1 MLNGA
6 AISWKSKLRLVHQD
20 TCSAELCAAAEMAVL
35 SKGVNLGLD
44 EISIGPTES
53 TIQFCDN
60 KSAIEVVLSDEG
72 VRGKTRSYKLS
83 TCKLRELVL
92 MGDIVMTYIMT
103 CRQVGDLFTKVLGP
117 QQFCELTDKAT
128 GYWTRWIDGQPPKRY
143 RYSTSTSTSVQERE
157 DK

>member
-1 MLNGA
+1 MPDGSYRETLGETIPRILA
-6 AISWKSKLRLVHQD
+6 TSHYVGKLRLVHQD

-92 MGDIVMTYIMT
+92 LGDVVMTYIMT
-103 CRQVGDLFTKVLGP
+103 CRQVGDLFTKILGP
-117 QQFCELTDKAT
+117 QQFCE
-128 GYWTRWIDGQPPKRY
+128 W
-143 RYSTSTSTSVQERE
+143 
-157 DK
+157 